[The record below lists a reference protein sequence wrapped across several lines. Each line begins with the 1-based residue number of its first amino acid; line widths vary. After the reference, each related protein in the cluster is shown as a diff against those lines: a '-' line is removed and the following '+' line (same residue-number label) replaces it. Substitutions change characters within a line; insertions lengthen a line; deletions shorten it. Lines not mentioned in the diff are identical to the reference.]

1 MATLECGI
9 VVTTRQYAISTHLYH
24 DQRLARHHLT
34 EVAAH
39 GFQALELFATRTHFD
54 YRDAAAIASLDDWL
68 KEAGLQLHSV
78 HAPIS
83 ESLVGTRWGP
93 GFTNASS
100 DEPTRERAVREA
112 CAALEIARQIPF
124 RFLVLHLG
132 QPDARKPAANNNRL
146 EAARRSVEE
155 LHGLARS
162 LDVRLAL
169 EVIPNAIS
177 SADAL
182 VHFIE
187 HELELPDVGI
197 CMDFGHGFLMGDLLD
212 AIETAS
218 GYLVTTHVHD
228 NKGTSD
234 DHLVPLEGAID
245 WPSTLMAMQKI
256 GYDGFFV
263 MEVANTATP
272 VHVLAGAQ
280 RARRRFEE
288 ILG

>member
-1 MATLECGI
+1 M
-9 VVTTRQYAISTHLYH
+9 TTCRYAISTHLYH

-34 EVAAH
+34 EIAGH
-39 GFQALELFATRTHFD
+39 GFHALELFATRTHFD
-54 YRDAAAIASLDDWL
+54 YRDPAAIASLNAWL
-68 KEAGLQLHSV
+68 KEAGLHLHSV

-83 ESLVGTRWGP
+83 EGLVGTRWGP

-100 DEPTRERAVREA
+100 DEPTRQRAVREA

-132 QPDARKPAANNNRL
+132 QPDELKPAANNNRI

-155 LHGLARS
+155 LYDLARS

-169 EVIPNAIS
+169 EVIPNGIS
-177 SADAL
+177 SAERL
-182 VHFIE
+182 VHIIE
-187 HELELPDVGI
+187 HELELPDIGI
-197 CMDFGHGFLMGDLLD
+197 CMDFGHAFLMGDVVD

-228 NKGTSD
+228 NNGKAD

-256 GYDGFFV
+256 GYDGSFV
-263 MEVANTATP
+263 LEVANTATP
-272 VHVLAGAQ
+272 LQVLAGTE

-288 ILG
+288 ILGQ